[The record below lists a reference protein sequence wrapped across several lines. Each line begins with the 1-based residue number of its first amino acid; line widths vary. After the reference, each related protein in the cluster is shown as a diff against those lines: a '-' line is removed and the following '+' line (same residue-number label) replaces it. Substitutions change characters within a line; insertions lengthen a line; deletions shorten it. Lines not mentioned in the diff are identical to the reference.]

1 MRSSGNTPSRSPRPP
16 IRRLVVVLGD
26 DDPKACTGRRML
38 RRGLAQPSSRRDPG
52 ARPIVLDPFAAEP
65 LSRKDR
71 ATAETHGILVV
82 DGPWNRLSVRGRFDL
97 PAVGGIPR
105 GPHRRLPMLVAA
117 NPQHYGRLGELNS
130 VEALGAALYLVGR
143 PDEAATLLS
152 EFAGGDAFLEINRGR
167 FAVYARAPSPAGVRR
182 AEQRFFR

>member
-38 RRGLAQPSSRRDPG
+38 RRGLALPSSRRDAG

-71 ATAETHGILVV
+71 ATAESHGILVV
-82 DGPWNRLSVRGRFDL
+82 DGSWNRLSDRGRLDL
-97 PAVGGIPR
+97 PTQGGLPR

-167 FAVYARAPSPAGVRR
+167 FAAYARAPSPDGIRR
-182 AEQRFFR
+182 AEQRLFR